1 MEFHTE
7 FYGKYRA
14 YLMRDSYLPSHR
26 FIRVF
31 DLEGRHIVD
40 CRADDNPKVYLNDIA
55 RGFRFPRYLM
65 AA

>member
-1 MEFHTE
+1 MEFYQE
-7 FYGKYRA
+7 LYGKYRA
-14 YLMRDSYLPSHR
+14 YLMRDRHLASHR

-31 DLEGRHIVD
+31 DFEGRHIVD

-55 RGFRFPRYLM
+55 RGFRPPRYLM